1 MKNQRYTTNTKTN
14 NKNIFAIMIA
24 IWLLLITSISQMFAS
39 IFARSASAG
48 PKIESWYDKIVIN
61 TAELGL
67 SDSDYT
73 TLESAGWS
81 KLDDVADESSS
92 KFTDCIGMTVGTGF
106 WTDGTSI
113 DTAQVNLPISIL
125 EGICG
130 TVQLKVTIGGV
141 EKVYTNSSYTMSGYT
156 SSDFS
161 LGYDA
166 GYYYVYVLL
175 VEVVRL
181 QTQNTL
187 NLIIRFENIQYQ
199 GTSVPLYV
207 FDNDTNDILS
217 VTSVV
222 QSASSTPINI
232 DFDASITVRITL
244 AVPYLWEIEWTN
256 VEKFVN
262 KSAIVDVSGEVV
274 ISAKVKVV
282 SSYNNIIIV

>member
-14 NKNIFAIMIA
+14 NKNIFAIMVA
-24 IWLLLITSISQMFAS
+24 LWFFVVMSISQLCITVFTHKAN
-39 IFARSASAG
+39 AAPAQYAD
-48 PKIESWYDKIVIN
+48 YDIMIK
-61 TAELGL
+61 TDMLGL
-67 SDSDYT
+67 TTSDFA
-73 TLESAGWS
+73 TLKSAGWNAAS
-81 KLDDVADESSS
+81 TEYKQSDFAGYLYKSVGNWVAGEGS
-92 KFTDCIGMTVGTGF
+92 TM
-106 WTDGTSI
+106 
-113 DTAQVNLPISIL
+113 DTTQVDLPIAIL
-125 EGICG
+125 ESICG
-130 TVQLKVTIGGV
+130 TIQLKATIGGV
-141 EKVYTNSSYTMSGYT
+141 EIIYTNSDYVMSGYT
-156 SSDFS
+156 FSDFS
-161 LGYDA
+161 STRYVKGTSDA
-166 GYYYVYVLL
+166 YILFVG
-175 VEVVRL
+175 VVKSK
-181 QTQNTL
+181 NTL
-187 NLIIRFENIQYQ
+187 NLTINFENIQYQ

-232 DFDASITVRITL
+232 DFDASTTVRITL